1 MKKTVDIMDYCNKL
15 FAADLFAGVV
25 LEEDFDTGYDYTWSA
40 ASEDWADKFRTEL
53 NGYISAGC
61 CEERAADYRKAL
73 AILDEMEQAAEQ
85 TQTSAPEAVKC
96 ADLYTAT
103 FEDGTLMTGTLGQL
117 YKAQNNRRM
126 TIKPVV
132 WLWCSD
138 SGLYMVDYILEGA
151 GWTLGVFDTLAD
163 AEKAVAAFNAQPAA
177 DVAAMLTADALKRF
191 TCEVECKALGD
202 DGKQY
207 NAVWCPDCGQI
218 YYTIPANVKV
228 LGYIPQYEEG

>member
-1 MKKTVDIMDYCNKL
+1 MKKYYHVITERNDEYISTVAIAENIETVK
-15 FAADLFAGVV
+15 AHFAGQNVREIIELNTAQV
-25 LEEDFDTGYDYTWSA
+25 NTISA
-40 ASEDWADKFRTEL
+40 A
-53 NGYISAGC
+53 
-61 CEERAADYRKAL
+61 AATTIIDLIKENKTAEKAY
-73 AILDEMEQAAEQ
+73 
-85 TQTSAPEAVKC
+85 KC
-96 ADLYTAT
+96 SDLYTAT
-103 FEDGTLMTGTLGQL
+103 FEDGALMTGTLDQL
-117 YKAQNNRRM
+117 YAAQNNRKM

-177 DVAAMLTADALKRF
+177 DVAAMLTETALKRF
-191 TCEVECKALGD
+191 TCDVECKALGN

-218 YYTIPANVKV
+218 YYTIPAKVKV
-228 LGYIPQYEEG
+228 LGYIPQYKEA

>member
-1 MKKTVDIMDYCNKL
+1 MSETEQIWTHSNMNDFQHKNVCKIIDINTRTCYYIDNTRTCYTTTKQEDKTMKKTY
-15 FAADLFAGVV
+15 
-25 LEEDFDTGYDYTWSA
+25 
-40 ASEDWADKFRTEL
+40 
-53 NGYISAGC
+53 
-61 CEERAADYRKAL
+61 
-73 AILDEMEQAAEQ
+73 
-85 TQTSAPEAVKC
+85 KC
-96 ADLYTAT
+96 SDLYTAT
-103 FEDGTLMTGTLGQL
+103 FEDGALMTGTLDQL
-117 YKAQNNRRM
+117 YTAQNNRRM

-177 DVAAMLTADALKRF
+177 DIAAILTADALKRF

-207 NAVWCPDCGQI
+207 NAVWCPDCRQI
-218 YYTIPANVKV
+218 YYTIPAKVKV
-228 LGYIPQYEEG
+228 LGYIPQYKEG

>member
-1 MKKTVDIMDYCNKL
+1 MKKTY
-15 FAADLFAGVV
+15 
-25 LEEDFDTGYDYTWSA
+25 
-40 ASEDWADKFRTEL
+40 
-53 NGYISAGC
+53 
-61 CEERAADYRKAL
+61 
-73 AILDEMEQAAEQ
+73 
-85 TQTSAPEAVKC
+85 KC
-96 ADLYTAT
+96 SDLYTAT
-103 FEDGTLMTGTLGQL
+103 FEDGTLMTGTLNQL
-117 YKAQNNRRM
+117 YEAQNNRRM

-177 DVAAMLTADALKRF
+177 DVAAMLTETALKRF

-207 NAVWCPDCGQI
+207 NACWCPDYGQI
-218 YYTIPANVKV
+218 YYTIPAKVKV
-228 LGYIPQYEEG
+228 LGYIPQYKED

>member
-1 MKKTVDIMDYCNKL
+1 MKNNITKYWGRLWAEDL
-15 FAADLFAGVV
+15 FAAII
-25 LEEDFDTGYDYTWSA
+25 LEEDFDLDENGAPRVDCTSWEQD
-40 ASEDWADKFRTEL
+40 FRAEL

-61 CEERAADYRKAL
+61 CAERAADYRKAL
-73 AILDEMEQAAEQ
+73 AILDEMEQAAAEQ
-85 TQTSAPEAVKC
+85 TQTSAPETVKC

-103 FEDGTLMTGTLGQL
+103 FEGGALMTGTLNQL
-117 YKAQNNRRM
+117 YAAQNNRKM

-151 GWTLGVFDTLAD
+151 GWTLGTFDTLAD

-191 TCEVECKALGD
+191 TCETQCKALGD

-207 NAVWCPDCGQI
+207 DAVWCPDYGQI
-218 YYTIPANVKV
+218 YYTIPAKVKV
-228 LGYIPQYEEG
+228 LGYIPQYKEV